1 MPNFVLNRTMPLQG
15 HGHSINFTKG
25 EPCWVPTALIPAA
38 IAIGAEC
45 IDEEVSA
52 LPPEVAPEVELTVD
66 ERETLLIAAFDQ
78 MVARTGQSD
87 EYREDFNGQ
96 GLPNVKALEKITGF
110 LPTAKE
116 RTTEWQKYREAK
128 GL

>member
-1 MPNFVLNRTMPLQG
+1 
-15 HGHSINFTKG
+15 
-25 EPCWVPTALIPAA
+25 
-38 IAIGAEC
+38 
-45 IDEEVSA
+45 
-52 LPPEVAPEVELTVD
+52 
-66 ERETLLIAAFDQ
+66 

>member
-1 MPNFVLNRTMPLQG
+1 MPYFVLNRTLPLQG

-25 EPCWVPTALIPAA
+25 EPCWVPTALIASA
-38 IAIGAEC
+38 VAIGAEC
-45 IDEEVSA
+45 IDEVVDV
-52 LPPEVAPEVELTVD
+52 LGPEKEPEVELTAE
-66 ERETLLIAAFDQ
+66 ERETLLLAAFDQ
-78 MVARTGQSD
+78 LVARIGQSD
-87 EYREDFNGQ
+87 DYREDFNGQ

-128 GL
+128 GV

>member
-52 LPPEVAPEVELTVD
+52 LPPEVEPEVELTVE

-110 LPTAKE
+110 MASSKE
-116 RTTEWQKYREAK
+116 RNEAFQKYREAK
-128 GL
+128 AA

>member
-1 MPNFVLNRTMPLQG
+1 MPLQG

-52 LPPEVAPEVELTVD
+52 LPPEVAPEVELTVE

-110 LPTAKE
+110 MPSSKE
-116 RTTEWQKYREAK
+116 RNEAFQKYREAK
-128 GL
+128 AA